1 MLSIESLNILKYHI
15 FSKKTVLSIIFSTCE
30 NEYEK
35 ISKEEESME
44 ILKSFGLSK
53 KI

>member
-1 MLSIESLNILKYHI
+1 MLSIESLNILKYRI
-15 FSKKTVLSIIFSTCE
+15 FSKKTVLFIICSTCE
-30 NEYEK
+30 NKYEK

>member
-1 MLSIESLNILKYHI
+1 MLSIESLNILKYRI
-15 FSKKTVLSIIFSTCE
+15 YSKKTVLFIICSTYE
-30 NEYEK
+30 NKYEK